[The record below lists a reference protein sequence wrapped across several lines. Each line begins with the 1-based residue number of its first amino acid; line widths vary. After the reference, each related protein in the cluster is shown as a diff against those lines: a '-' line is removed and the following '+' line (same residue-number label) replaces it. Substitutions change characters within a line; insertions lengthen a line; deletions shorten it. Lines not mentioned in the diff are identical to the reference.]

1 VIHLLDWIDPQ
12 QNESLQSYASRL
24 CEKITHNNPV
34 LIGVSFGG
42 IIVQEMSR
50 IISCKKVVIISSVKS
65 YKEFPIHILLGRKS
79 KAYKYF
85 PTQWVD
91 KTEDFIGFVFGPALR
106 KRMKLHKY
114 YLSVRDKK
122 YLDWALHH
130 FFQWE
135 REEADPEV
143 IHIHGS
149 LDALIPVFNLKNY
162 ISVPGGTHALILIK
176 APWLNQHL
184 PELISK

>member
-1 VIHLLDWIDPQ
+1 MKVYSHTPVVFK
-12 QNESLQSYASRL
+12 
-24 CEKITHNNPV
+24 KITTTPV

-91 KTEDFIGFVFGPALR
+91 KTEILLVLFLVQHCA
-106 KRMKLHKY
+106 
-114 YLSVRDKK
+114 
-122 YLDWALHH
+122 
-130 FFQWE
+130 
-135 REEADPEV
+135 RE
-143 IHIHGS
+143 
-149 LDALIPVFNLKNY
+149 
-162 ISVPGGTHALILIK
+162 
-176 APWLNQHL
+176 
-184 PELISK
+184 